1 MPAYAPPITRPSNT
15 APRKTDRMAIHH
27 RFRTPA
33 AAIVTALLVLAP
45 FLFAACGSSD
55 DDQPGTTPG
64 GETGPGPAVTRA
76 QPSGDPRTVR
86 LGFSSLPPERTSDSY
101 IRAFS
106 TAAQYADAILVQRTP
121 PWEDFM
127 PGGSVSKQ
135 TADSTRLET
144 ALVKQYGLTLVYAID
159 PTDGVVQRS
168 RLANLPPS
176 VDPQAGF
183 KDPNVREAFVAYAA
197 YVAKNYQPA
206 YMALGV
212 EVNMTYERAP
222 EQFDAYLS
230 AYAEAYD
237 VVKGNSPKTKV
248 FPTFQLEDLEGAFGD
263 VHPPR
268 WDLLQKFTGRM
279 DILAISTYPFLGEA
293 KSAADIRPDYYS
305 QLKDHWPGEIIIS
318 ETGYAS
324 APVESRVTVGT
335 EADQQAYLDRLLGEA
350 NTLGFSLV
358 VWFAALDPSFAS
370 SGATSVFKDIGLR
383 KSDGSNKLAWSTW
396 EAWAARP
403 LANR

>member
-1 MPAYAPPITRPSNT
+1 
-15 APRKTDRMAIHH
+15 MAIHH

-45 FLFAACGSSD
+45 FLLPACGSGD
-55 DDQPGTTPG
+55 DAQPGSTPG
-64 GETGPGPAVTRA
+64 GDSGPGPTVTRS
-76 QPSGDPRTVR
+76 QPAGDPRAVR

-101 IRAFS
+101 IRTFS

-248 FPTFQLEDLEGAFGD
+248 FPTFQLEDLEGSFGD

-268 WDLLQKFTGRM
+268 WELLQKFQGRM
-279 DILAISTYPFLGEA
+279 DLLAISTYPFLGEA

-324 APVESRVTVGT
+324 APVEGRVTVGT
-335 EADQQAYLDRLLGEA
+335 EADQQAYLDRLLNES

-383 KSDGSNKLAWSTW
+383 KSDGSNKLAWTTW

>member
-1 MPAYAPPITRPSNT
+1 
-15 APRKTDRMAIHH
+15 MAIHH

-33 AAIVTALLVLAP
+33 AVIVTAVLVLAP
-45 FLFAACGSSD
+45 FLFAACGGGSNGSSAT
-55 DDQPGTTPG
+55 GTPG
-64 GETGPGPAVTRA
+64 GSSAGPGPTVTRPPVA
-76 QPSGDPRTVR
+76 GDPRSVR

-101 IRAFS
+101 IRAFA
-106 TAAQYADAILVQRTP
+106 TAAQYADAVLVQRTP

-144 ALVKQYGLTLVYAID
+144 ALVKQYNLDLVYAID

-222 EQFDAYLS
+222 EQFEAYLS

-248 FPTFQLEDLEGAFGD
+248 FPTFQLEDLEGTFGD

-268 WDLLQKFTGRM
+268 WDLIDKFRGRM
-279 DILAISTYPFLGEA
+279 DVLAISTYPFLGEA
-293 KSAADIRPDYYS
+293 KSAADIRADYYS
-305 QLKDHWPGEIIIS
+305 QLKDHWQGEIIIS

-324 APVESRVTVGT
+324 APVEGRVTVGT
-335 EADQQAYLDRLLGEA
+335 EADQQAYVERLLTEA
-350 NTLGFSLV
+350 NSLGFSLV
-358 VWFAALDPSFAS
+358 VWFAALDPAFAS

-383 KSDGSNKLAWSTW
+383 KSDGSNKLAWATW
-396 EAWAARP
+396 ESWAARP
-403 LANR
+403 VNAR